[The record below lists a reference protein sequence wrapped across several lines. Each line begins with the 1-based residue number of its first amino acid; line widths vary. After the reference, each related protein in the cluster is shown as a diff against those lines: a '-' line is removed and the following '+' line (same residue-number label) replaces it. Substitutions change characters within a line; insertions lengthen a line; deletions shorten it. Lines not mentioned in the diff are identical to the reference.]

1 MIKKSSVNWFFFK
14 RACFGPCICII
25 IKLPYLMERSPFANF
40 AGKRMIHF
48 FIKEASYMKKQA
60 GMLCTWYQK
69 P

>member
-1 MIKKSSVNWFFFK
+1 
-14 RACFGPCICII
+14 
-25 IKLPYLMERSPFANF
+25 MERSPFANF